1 MIDTRQRRFAPPPLT
16 RGVPLLALLALFLAS
31 GILGHDPWKSEDAV
45 HFGTIWR
52 AALESEWI
60 LFSPA
65 EASGPA
71 APLYYW
77 LARLCGI
84 LFGASLGLP
93 DAFRIASLLFA
104 AAACAFLYL
113 GARELFGKEAAP
125 AAPLALAGCL
135 GFLVQ
140 SHETQP
146 LLAVLAAVGAL
157 LAGLAALH
165 QRRRYATPV
174 LAAGLA
180 GLLLA
185 DGLTLLPAALL
196 LLVVLLVATERA
208 LRFATAVRILIA
220 LLAATIVALP
230 WYLALARNG
239 SMQLSAFLGSE
250 LSQLAGVAD
259 FPRNA
264 FLYLNQL
271 GWFAWPA
278 WPLAAWGLWSRR
290 HAWRTSAIW
299 LGTSSFLAFWISI
312 AWIESARAA
321 PALILLPPL
330 ALLAAQGV
338 PQLRRGAAHAFD
350 WFGRLTFGL
359 LAFLL
364 WFGWFAMQFQLPP
377 KVSHNILRLTPG
389 FEPQFGWLPA
399 GFALA
404 VTGLW
409 LWIVIREPR
418 SPLRSIGHWTAGIVL
433 VWCLAVSLWLPW
445 IEHLK
450 SYRPVGV
457 ELLAVLH
464 SPPAGIPCIEPRAV
478 APAQLGAIEYAMNRR
493 LNPDTRPDC
502 PYLLVQGGRDEFA
515 PEPEWR
521 KVWEGSRPGDRHERL
536 RLYRRGY
543 VD

>member
-1 MIDTRQRRFAPPPLT
+1 MHDTRQRRYAPPPLT
-16 RGVPLLALLALFLAS
+16 RGIPLVVLLALFLAS
-31 GILGHDPWKSEDAV
+31 GILGHDPWKSEDAI

-52 AALESEWI
+52 AALDSEWL
-60 LFSPA
+60 LFSAA
-65 EASGPA
+65 EATGPA
-71 APLYYW
+71 PPLYFW
-77 LARLCGI
+77 VARVCGV
-84 LFGASLGLP
+84 LFGSSLGLP

-104 AAACAFLYL
+104 GAACALIYL
-113 GARELFGKEAAP
+113 AATELFGKEAAP

-146 LLAVLAAVGAL
+146 LLAVVAAICAL
-157 LAGLAALH
+157 LAGVAALH
-165 QRRRYATPV
+165 NRQRYATPM

-180 GLLLA
+180 GLVLA
-185 DGLTLLPAALL
+185 DGLTLLPAGLL
-196 LLVVLLVATERA
+196 ILASPLVAAERSQR
-208 LRFATAVRILIA
+208 LATGVRILIA
-220 LLAATIVALP
+220 LLCAAVVALP
-230 WYLALARNG
+230 WYLALARAG
-239 SMQLSAFLGSE
+239 STQLAVFLGAE
-250 LSQLAGVAD
+250 LAQLAGVSD

-264 FLYLNQL
+264 FRYLNQL

-278 WPLAAWGLWSRR
+278 WPLAVWGLWSRR

-299 LGTSSFLAFWISI
+299 LGAISFFVLWIAI

-321 PALILLPPL
+321 PALLLLPPL

-389 FEPQFGWLPA
+389 FEPQTGWLAA
-399 GFALA
+399 GFALTI
-404 VTGLW
+404 TGLW
-409 LWIVIREPR
+409 LWFVVRERR
-418 SPLRSIGHWTAGIVL
+418 SPLRSIGHWTAGITL
-433 VWCLAVSLWLPW
+433 VWCLAMSLWLPW

-450 SYRPVGV
+450 SYRPVGT
-457 ELLAVLH
+457 ELLAALGPAH
-464 SPPAGIPCIEPRAV
+464 SGKSCIEPRAV
-478 APAQLGAIEYAMNRR
+478 APAQLSSIEFAMNRR
-493 LNPDTRPDC
+493 LNPEARPDC
-502 PYLLVQGGRDEFA
+502 RYLLIQGSLDEFP

-521 KVWEGSRPGDRHERL
+521 KVWEGNRPGDRHERL
-536 RLYRRGY
+536 RLYHRG
-543 VD
+543 